1 MFEQGE
7 MAANTSFG
15 GCICREALG
24 KKKKRWILQLE
35 KLPIILC
42 ALQGCSPCRN
52 KSHEE

>member
-1 MFEQGE
+1 MFKQGE

-24 KKKKRWILQLE
+24 KKKKRWVLKLE
-35 KLPIILC
+35 KLRIILY
-42 ALQGCSPCRN
+42 ALQGCSRCRN